1 MPSEIFLDGIFI
13 APRLRLVPIM
23 TIIRANLVNIETNY
37 EPTRLTWNPYQ
48 PDLQC
53 LRQMDR
59 AAGSELQPLCR
70 TLYPGNRRQPL
81 PKQTVSGVCK
91 TLAGQGLIEWQ
102 EGEQDRRERLLS
114 LTEKG
119 KAHAA
124 PLTENAQ
131 EFSNKVFATFGD
143 KRTTRLFA
151 DLDAL
156 AEVMEKTIS
165 ENKK

>member
-1 MPSEIFLDGIFI
+1 
-13 APRLRLVPIM
+13 M
-23 TIIRANLVNIETNY
+23 TITCTNLVNIKTNY
-37 EPTRLTWNPYQ
+37 EPTRPTWNPYQ

-53 LRQMDR
+53 LRQMDL

-70 TLYPGNRRQPL
+70 TLYPGNRRQPHA
-81 PKQTVSGVCK
+81 KAYRRRVESAK
-91 TLAGQGLIEWQ
+91 TLTGQGLIEWQ

-143 KRTTRLFA
+143 KRTTQLFA